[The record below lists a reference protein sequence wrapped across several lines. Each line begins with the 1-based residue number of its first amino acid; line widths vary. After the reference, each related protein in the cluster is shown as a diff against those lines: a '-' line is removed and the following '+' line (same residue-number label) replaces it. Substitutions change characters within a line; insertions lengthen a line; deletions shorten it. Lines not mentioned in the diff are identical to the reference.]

1 MLKMIKTIPSSLVLS
16 AALLASPIQAEETS
30 IWETLSE
37 PAYGLWS
44 AAVISRSS
52 LFEDV
57 DTQVSPTALIFGG
70 YGPVFIEGN
79 RFGHNFYR
87 DGIWFAS
94 AVGNVRNYTAL
105 SQEQIDDSDS
115 LRQYDLDERKASLE
129 AGIQLGRRFDGGW
142 IGRVALLQDISNRHN
157 AQEAELMAF
166 RRDSFK
172 PFDSLGPVRLLST
185 IALQYQ
191 TQDLND
197 YYFGIDQNELALAN
211 QQTYETDDGW
221 SAELEFIA
229 TYDFEWSKELGEW
242 AAYAGLRHYQF
253 SDAVADSPIV
263 ETGLVQQYFV
273 GLGKYF

>member
-1 MLKMIKTIPSSLVLS
+1 MRKTISAPLAFS
-16 AALLASPIQAEETS
+16 AALLATPTHAEQTS
-30 IWETLSE
+30 LWETVSE

-44 AAVISRSS
+44 IGVLSRSS

-57 DTQVSPTALIFGG
+57 DAQTSPTALIFGG
-70 YGPVFIEGN
+70 YGPLFVEGN

-87 DGIWFAS
+87 DGTWFAS
-94 AVGNVRNYTAL
+94 AVGNVRNYMSL
-105 SQEQIDDSDS
+105 SQEQIDDSVFLS
-115 LRQYDLDERKASLE
+115 QFDLDERQSSLE
-129 AGIQLGRRFDGGW
+129 AGVQVGRRFDGGW

-157 AQEAELMAF
+157 AQEAELTVF

-172 PFDSLGPVRLLST
+172 PFDSLGPVRLLT
-185 IALQYQ
+185 TLGLQYQ
-191 TQDLND
+191 TEELND
-197 YYFGIDQNELALAN
+197 YYFGIDQDEIALAS
-211 QQTYETDDGW
+211 QQAYEANEGW

-253 SDAVADSPIV
+253 SDTVVDSPIV

>member
-1 MLKMIKTIPSSLVLS
+1 MTKPLS
-16 AALLASPIQAEETS
+16 ATLTLFAALTATS
-30 IWETLSE
+30 VHSEDSSFWESISE

-44 AAVISRSS
+44 LGAVSRSS
-52 LFEDV
+52 LFEGV
-57 DTQVSPTALIFGG
+57 ETQVSPTALIFGG

-87 DGIWFAS
+87 DGTWFAS
-94 AVGNVRNYTAL
+94 AVGNVRNYMAL
-105 SQEQIDDSDS
+105 SQEQIDDSDFLS
-115 LRQYDLDERKASLE
+115 QYDLDERKASLE
-129 AGIQLGRRFDGGW
+129 AGVQLGRRFDGGW

-157 AQEAELMAF
+157 AQEAELMAC

-172 PFDSLGPVRLLST
+172 PFDSLGSVRLLST

-197 YYFGIDQNELALAN
+197 YYFGIDQNELALAS
-211 QQTYETDDGW
+211 QQAYEADDGW

-229 TYDFEWSKELGEW
+229 TYDFEWGQGAASWGEW
-242 AAYAGLRHYQF
+242 AAYTGLRHYQF
-253 SDAVADSPIV
+253 SDTIADSPIV

>member
-1 MLKMIKTIPSSLVLS
+1 MTKPLS
-16 AALLASPIQAEETS
+16 ATLTLFAALTVTPVHSEESS
-30 IWETLSE
+30 IWKSISE

-44 AAVISRSS
+44 LGALSRSS
-52 LFEDV
+52 LFEGV
-57 DTQVSPTALIFGG
+57 ETQASPTALIFGG

-87 DGIWFAS
+87 DGTWFAS
-94 AVGNVRNYTAL
+94 AVGNVRSYTAL
-105 SQEQIDDSDS
+105 SQEHINDSDFLS
-115 LRQYDLDERKASLE
+115 QYNLDERTASLE
-129 AGIQLGRRFDGGW
+129 AGVQVGRRFDGDW

-166 RRDSFK
+166 RRDSFS
-172 PFDSLGPVRLLST
+172 PFESFGPIRLLST
-185 IALQYQ
+185 LALQYQ
-191 TQDLND
+191 AQDLND
-197 YYFGIDQNELALAN
+197 YYFGIDQDELALAT
-211 QQTYETDDGW
+211 QQIYQANDGW

-253 SDAVADSPIV
+253 SDTVVDSPIV